1 MEFFSQPAS
10 WTLVA
15 FIIFVG
21 IGLYLKAPKMITNL
35 LDEQIQRVKKELS
48 DAIELKEEA
57 NTLLAEYQRKKED
70 ALKEADNIIANAKER
85 AQIYEQAALT
95 KSEEII
101 KRQEAQSIEKINQ
114 AELQAMSKIQQTI
127 VEQSIN
133 AAEKLVSEKIS
144 VEKSEQIFAESLKDI
159 DKLKFI
165 SEEHSILKDQLDD
178 NVKSD
183 QKLDKLFKLL
193 KRLDSHL

>member
-1 MEFFSQPAS
+1 MEFISQPAS

-70 ALKEADNIIANAKER
+70 ALKEADDIIANAKER

-144 VEKSEQIFAESLKDI
+144 VEKSEQIFADSLKDI
-159 DKLKFI
+159 DKLKI
-165 SEEHSILKDQLDD
+165 
-178 NVKSD
+178 
-183 QKLDKLFKLL
+183 
-193 KRLDSHL
+193 

>member
-1 MEFFSQPAS
+1 MEFFSQPTS

-70 ALKEADNIIANAKER
+70 ALKEADDIIANAKER

-144 VEKSEQIFAESLKDI
+144 VEKSEQIFADSLKDI
-159 DKLKFI
+159 DKLKI
-165 SEEHSILKDQLDD
+165 
-178 NVKSD
+178 
-183 QKLDKLFKLL
+183 
-193 KRLDSHL
+193 

>member
-1 MEFFSQPAS
+1 
-10 WTLVA
+10 
-15 FIIFVG
+15 
-21 IGLYLKAPKMITNL
+21 MITNL

-70 ALKEADNIIANAKER
+70 ALKEADDIIANAKER

-144 VEKSEQIFAESLKDI
+144 VEKSEQIFADSLKDI
-159 DKLKFI
+159 DKLKI
-165 SEEHSILKDQLDD
+165 
-178 NVKSD
+178 
-183 QKLDKLFKLL
+183 
-193 KRLDSHL
+193 

>member
-1 MEFFSQPAS
+1 MEFISQPAS

-70 ALKEADNIIANAKER
+70 ALKEADDIIANAKER

-101 KRQEAQSIEKINQ
+101 RRQEAQSIEKINQ

-144 VEKSEQIFAESLKDI
+144 VEKSEQIFADSLKDI
-159 DKLKFI
+159 DKLKI
-165 SEEHSILKDQLDD
+165 
-178 NVKSD
+178 
-183 QKLDKLFKLL
+183 
-193 KRLDSHL
+193 

>member
-1 MEFFSQPAS
+1 
-10 WTLVA
+10 
-15 FIIFVG
+15 
-21 IGLYLKAPKMITNL
+21 MITNL

-70 ALKEADNIIANAKER
+70 ALKEADDIIANARER

-95 KSEEII
+95 KSEQII

-159 DKLKFI
+159 DKLKI
-165 SEEHSILKDQLDD
+165 
-178 NVKSD
+178 
-183 QKLDKLFKLL
+183 
-193 KRLDSHL
+193 

>member
-1 MEFFSQPAS
+1 MDFFSQPTS

-70 ALKEADNIIANAKER
+70 ALKEADDIIANAKER

-144 VEKSEQIFAESLKDI
+144 VEKSEQIFADSLKDI
-159 DKLKFI
+159 DKLKI
-165 SEEHSILKDQLDD
+165 
-178 NVKSD
+178 
-183 QKLDKLFKLL
+183 
-193 KRLDSHL
+193 

>member
-1 MEFFSQPAS
+1 MEFFSQPTS

-70 ALKEADNIIANAKER
+70 TLKEADDIIANAKER

-159 DKLKFI
+159 DKLKI
-165 SEEHSILKDQLDD
+165 
-178 NVKSD
+178 
-183 QKLDKLFKLL
+183 
-193 KRLDSHL
+193 